1 MGDVENDD
9 LRLGFQ
15 PLRRV
20 GEGEQRKQSPGV
32 SILRSMKPTQFWN
45 FRKVRRSDAPVR
57 VSKLWLSERSK
68 QTFS

>member
-32 SILRSMKPTQFWN
+32 SILRSMKPKGVRNVHF
-45 FRKVRRSDAPVR
+45 VRRGVTPPRAKGHSN
-57 VSKLWLSERSK
+57 S
-68 QTFS
+68 